1 MWSPRLYVYIK
12 KQEKR
17 TKDRA
22 LGLSGKRET
31 HQRDR
36 EGATFEVGENQ
47 KGWCFEIWA
56 FFIQPV
62 PSNRALSLAGTLQE
76 RKLEETGAAFGR
88 QDLSHNGMER
98 NERR

>member
-47 KGWCFEIWA
+47 KGWCFEI
-56 FFIQPV
+56 
-62 PSNRALSLAGTLQE
+62 
-76 RKLEETGAAFGR
+76 
-88 QDLSHNGMER
+88 
-98 NERR
+98 